1 MPAAM
6 QRVPET
12 NADQPF
18 FTPPPVGGTRQTEVR
33 PAPRVQLD
41 GAKIL
46 VTGGAGFVGSNF
58 IRQLREKF
66 KCQIKVVDNLWRGN
80 LDNLKGLIDV
90 RRVGWLL
97 LLLRLS

>member
-1 MPAAM
+1 LPLTHALH
-6 QRVPET
+6 R
-12 NADQPF
+12 
-18 FTPPPVGGTRQTEVR
+18 RQQVR